1 MKQSPSVIQL
11 RWLSPVPPQLLRH
24 SPSERLCDHEQSLGR
39 KASSAASGP
48 RCCRLDVCL
57 RPELVPGGRKHP
69 SAEILSL
76 LCSVTLLCHRVE
88 SGEWRVFC
96 CAHTLSSSWFYP
108 PLSEKSPLLSAGPSC
123 LICRSPF
130 SLSLIV
136 IFTISFYLSD
146 RVFIFSL
153 SLRIF
158 FIPKSH
164 FLHSARQTCSSRDVL
179 YNDVSMSD
187 SRAESYI
194 L

>member
-1 MKQSPSVIQL
+1 MSSHWEGRHQVLLLVQDAAGWTSVSGLNWYQGAGSIH
-11 RWLSPVPPQLLRH
+11 LLKSCH
-24 SPSERLCDHEQSLGR
+24 Y
-39 KASSAASGP
+39 SAASH
-48 RCCRLDVCL
+48 CCVI
-57 RPELVPGGRKHP
+57 V
-69 SAEILSL
+69 
-76 LCSVTLLCHRVE
+76 
-88 SGEWRVFC
+88 WRVFC